1 VIPPGAADLAD
12 WLRLS
17 SLPGVGGST
26 QRSLLKACGLPGQIF
41 AAAHSTLAAVVGE
54 QAATLLRSPLTEA
67 CQAEIEAALAWAGEP
82 GNTILTLA
90 DDGYPRSLL
99 TTADPP
105 CLLYAKGDLGLLA
118 RPSLAIVGSRNAT
131 PGGLQNAARFARG
144 LAGSGY
150 CIVSGMALGIDA
162 AAHEGA
168 LAAGG
173 STIAVIGTGIDR
185 VYPARHQNLARQIVE
200 HGLVV
205 SEFPLGTKPLAANF
219 PRRNRIISGLSLG
232 VLVVEAALESGSL
245 ITARLAADQGREV
258 FAIPGSIH
266 SPQTKG
272 CHRLIKQGA
281 KLVESA
287 EDVLEELG
295 PLLQVDLLDFADP
308 TPVASAA
315 GVEKLLGQLPLLG
328 YDPFTIDQLAAR
340 SGLTTEALLAMLLEL
355 ELAGEVA
362 ALSGG
367 RYQRLA

>member
-1 VIPPGAADLAD
+1 MIPPGAADLAD

-17 SLPGVGGST
+17 ALPGVGGAT
-26 QRSLLKACGLPGQIF
+26 QRALLKACGLPGQVF
-41 AAAHSTLAAVVGE
+41 GAAHSTLASLVGE
-54 QAATLLRSPLTEA
+54 ELATVLRSPPPPDR
-67 CQAEIEAALAWAGEP
+67 QIEIDAALAWAGEP
-82 GNTILTLA
+82 GNAILTLA
-90 DDGYPRSLL
+90 DDAYPRSLL
-99 TTADPP
+99 SIADPP
-105 CLLYAKGDLGLLA
+105 CLLYAKGDLRLLT

-131 PGGLQNAARFARG
+131 PGGLQNATRFARA
-144 LAGSGY
+144 LAGSGF
-150 CIVSGMALGIDA
+150 CIVSGLALGIDA

-168 LAAGG
+168 LAAAGG
-173 STIAVIGTGIDR
+173 TVAVIGTGIDR
-185 VYPARHQNLARQIVE
+185 VYPARHQSLARRIVE
-200 HGLVV
+200 HGLIV
-205 SEFPLGTKPLAANF
+205 SEFPLGSKPLAANF

-287 EDVLEELG
+287 EDLLEELG
-295 PLLQVDLLDFADP
+295 PPWGTGFPRPNDRPAVER
-308 TPVASAA
+308 SAGA
-315 GVEKLLGQLPLLG
+315 AKLLAQLPPLG
-328 YDPFTIDQLAAR
+328 HDPFTMDELAAR
-340 SGLTTEALLAMLLEL
+340 SGLTTEALLAMLFEL